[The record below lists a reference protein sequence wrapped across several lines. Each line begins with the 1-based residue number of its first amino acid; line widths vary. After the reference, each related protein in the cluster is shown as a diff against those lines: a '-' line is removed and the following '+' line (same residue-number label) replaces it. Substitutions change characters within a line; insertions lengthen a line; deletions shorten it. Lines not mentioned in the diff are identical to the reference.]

1 MGWKNIEEEKPMH
14 KTPPWP
20 RVVLFLTILLILVLG
35 VTMGTI
41 AGLKGRIEIL
51 EDRTVEFET
60 IDDRVTQITELK
72 KNEQET
78 AMVESEAQKGKELE
92 TKLATDYILKEKAL
106 QQISKAK
113 LIVDAEVKK
122 RNELEAKLDSERK
135 KNETLVKQSSET
147 TIKMESKDK
156 IILSLRARLEEK
168 PKTKEYILVQA
179 KSKKAVS
186 GEKKKNADVDIT
198 DSDTINQE
206 IVFKVQIL
214 SSRTPLSS
222 NFPQFKGLKNVWEYK
237 DGGLYKYTI
246 GNKRDF
252 QSASAL
258 QSELNEKGFSGAFVV
273 ALQNGK
279 RMPVRKALKLLK

>member
-20 RVVLFLTILLILVLG
+20 RVVLFLTVLLILVLG

-72 KNEQET
+72 KNEQEM
-78 AMVESEAQKGKELE
+78 AMVGSKAQKGKELE
-92 TKLATDYILKEKAL
+92 T
-106 QQISKAK
+106 
-113 LIVDAEVKK
+113 
-122 RNELEAKLDSERK
+122 KLDSERK
-135 KNETLVKQSSET
+135 KNETLAKQSSET

-186 GEKKKNADVDIT
+186 GEKKKNADVDII
-198 DSDTINQE
+198 DSDKINQE
-206 IVFKVQIL
+206 IVFKVQVL
-214 SSRTPLSS
+214 SSGTPLSS
-222 NFPQFKGLKNVWEYK
+222 NSPQFKGLKNVWEYK

-246 GNKRDF
+246 GNKRDL

-258 QSELNEKGFSGAFVV
+258 QTELNEKGFSGAFVV
-273 ALQNGK
+273 A
-279 RMPVRKALKLLK
+279 

>member
-1 MGWKNIEEEKPMH
+1 M
-14 KTPPWP
+14 
-20 RVVLFLTILLILVLG
+20 
-35 VTMGTI
+35 
-41 AGLKGRIEIL
+41 LK
-51 EDRTVEFET
+51 D
-60 IDDRVTQITELK
+60 
-72 KNEQET
+72 
-78 AMVESEAQKGKELE
+78 
-92 TKLATDYILKEKAL
+92 KAL

-122 RNELEAKLDSERK
+122 RKELEAKLDSERK

-168 PKTKEYILVQA
+168 PKKKEYILVQA

-206 IVFKVQIL
+206 IVFKIQIL
-214 SSRTPLSS
+214 SSGTPLSS
-222 NFPQFKGLKNVWEYK
+222 NSPQFKGLKNVWEYK

-246 GNKRDF
+246 GNKRDL

-258 QSELNEKGFSGAFVV
+258 QSEMNEKGFSGAFVV

-279 RMPVRKALKLLK
+279 RIPVRKALKLLK

>member
-1 MGWKNIEEEKPMH
+1 MGWKNIEEEEPMH

-72 KNEQET
+72 KNEQEM
-78 AMVESEAQKGKELE
+78 AMVESEAQKRKDLE
-92 TKLATDYILKEKAL
+92 TKLVTDYILKEKSL
-106 QQISKAK
+106 QQINKAK
-113 LIVDAEVKK
+113 LIADAEVKK
-122 RNELEAKLDSERK
+122 RKELEAKLDSEHK
-135 KNETLVKQSSET
+135 KNETLVKQLSET
-147 TIKMESKDK
+147 TITMESKDK

-168 PKTKEYILVQA
+168 PKTKEYIFVQA
-179 KSKKAVS
+179 KSKKVVS

-198 DSDTINQE
+198 DSETINQK
-206 IVFKVQIL
+206 IVFKVQVL
-214 SSRTPLSS
+214 SSGTPLSS
-222 NFPQFKGLKNVWEYK
+222 HSPQFKGLKNVWEYK

-246 GNKRDF
+246 GNKGDL

-258 QSELNEKGFSGAFVV
+258 QSELREKGFSGAFVV
-273 ALQNGK
+273 ALQNGE
-279 RMPVRKALKLLK
+279 RIPVRKALKLLQ